1 MSDGA
6 QAALLALTLLL
17 PLSALIARRPPL
29 GATLK
34 MILAWAAIFA
44 VAMIVASQVHN

>member
-1 MSDGA
+1 MSGA
-6 QAALLALTLLL
+6 QAALLALMLLL

-34 MILAWAAIFA
+34 MILAWVAIFA
-44 VAMIVASQVHN
+44 LAMMVASQIDQ